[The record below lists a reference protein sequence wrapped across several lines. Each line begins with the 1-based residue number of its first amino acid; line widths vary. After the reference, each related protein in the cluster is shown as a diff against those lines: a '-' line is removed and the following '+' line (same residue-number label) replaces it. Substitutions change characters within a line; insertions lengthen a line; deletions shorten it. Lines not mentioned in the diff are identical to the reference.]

1 MHTPLH
7 QLAQQQHLNSEQTQ
21 ALWRLAGLH
30 APPPDV
36 HRRLR
41 QALALVAALLLGAGL
56 IFWVA
61 ANWDVQSRL
70 FKLHLLQ
77 AAAAVP
83 LAVAVLL
90 PAKQQGA
97 RLALALLGI
106 LAVGGLL
113 AYIGITYQTGADAW
127 QLFAVWALLTLP
139 VGLALRSDW
148 LWAAWLLIVATG
160 IVMWAGRQLLFHW
173 FFWDWPWYS
182 APSLA
187 FALMW
192 LAVLGWP
199 LLCAQLGMLRNGQ
212 EWGQGQR
219 PRPRIS
225 LWLVAVFALGAWSV
239 RGISF
244 LFEGWSTWQELP
256 GYGLHLALVLLV
268 GWVAW
273 RTRWRDWVVLSL
285 AVFALD
291 VMLLTLLGKWLLA
304 DLDLNLDGF
313 LLGFALT
320 AAALLGGSMRWLYQQ
335 QKRAH
340 AREEDAQDEE
350 ARHAN

>member
-7 QLAQQQHLNSEQTQ
+7 QLAQQQHLNPEQTQ
-21 ALWRLAGLH
+21 ALWLLAGLH

-36 HRRLR
+36 HHRLR

-61 ANWDVQSRL
+61 ANWEAQSRL

-77 AAAAVP
+77 AAVFAPFAA
-83 LAVAVLL
+83 AALL
-90 PAKQQGA
+90 PARQQAA
-97 RLALALLGI
+97 RMALALLGI

-127 QLFAVWALLTLP
+127 QLFAVWALLALP
-139 VGLALRSDW
+139 VALVLRSDG
-148 LWAAWLLIVATG
+148 LWAAWLLIVATAIG
-160 IVMWAGRQLLFHW
+160 MWAGRLLFH
-173 FFWDWPWYS
+173 DWPWRSSY
-182 APSLA
+182 SLA

-192 LAVLGWP
+192 LAVLAWP
-199 LLCAQLGMLRNGQ
+199 VLCAQLGLLRNA
-212 EWGQGQR
+212 QGQ
-219 PRPRIS
+219 PARPRIS
-225 LWLVAVFALGAWSV
+225 LWLAAVCALGAWSV

-244 LFEGWSTWQELP
+244 LFEEWRSWENLP
-256 GYGLHLALVLLV
+256 GYGLHLALVLLA
-268 GWVAW
+268 AW
-273 RTRWRDWVVLSL
+273 RSRWRDLVVLGL

-291 VMLLTLLGKWLLA
+291 VMLLVLLGKWLLG
-304 DLDLNLDGF
+304 DLRWDTDAFF
-313 LLGFALT
+313 LLFALS

-335 QKRAH
+335 QKQAH
-340 AREEDAQDEE
+340 AREEDAQENPQDEE

>member
-7 QLAQQQHLNSEQTQ
+7 QLAQQQHLNARQTQ

-61 ANWDVQSRL
+61 ANWDAQSRL

-77 AAAAVP
+77 AAVGVS
-83 LAVAVLL
+83 LAVAALL
-90 PAKQQGA
+90 PARQQAA
-97 RLALALLGI
+97 RMALALLGT

-127 QLFAVWALLTLP
+127 QLFAVWAALTLP
-139 VGLALRSDW
+139 LGLALRSDG
-148 LWAAWLLIVATG
+148 LWAAWLLIVATAIG
-160 IVMWAGRQLLFHW
+160 TWAGRLLFH
-173 FFWDWPWYS
+173 DWHWRS
-182 APSLA
+182 SRSLA
-187 FALMW
+187 LALMG
-192 LAVLGWP
+192 LAVLAWP
-199 LLCAQLGMLRNGQ
+199 VLCVQWGLLHNSQGLRT
-212 EWGQGQR
+212 
-219 PRPRIS
+219 RPRIS
-225 LWLVAVFALGAWSV
+225 LWLAAVFALGLWSV
-239 RGISF
+239 RGIAF
-244 LFEGWSTWQELP
+244 LFDGWRTWQNLP
-256 GYGLHLALVLLV
+256 GYALHLALVLLA
-268 GWVAW
+268 GWAAW
-273 RTRWRDWVVLSL
+273 RTRWRDLVVLSL

-291 VMLLTLLGKWLLA
+291 VMLLTLLGRWLQA
-304 DLDLNLDGF
+304 DLDLDLDSF
-313 LLGFALT
+313 LLLFALS

-335 QKRAH
+335 QKQAQRHEA
-340 AREEDAQDEE
+340 DAQENPQNEE